1 MPVPLH
7 DYLRRLPPE
16 YYRGQAFVHWSMTID
31 GRATGWLDEETHLR
45 FRDVQAHLLHRYRLM
60 CPMYCLMPDHVHVFW
75 AGLDANS
82 DQLKA
87 VRFLR
92 DHFNGVLR
100 ARGVALQKQ
109 CHDNVL
115 REIDRDRGAV
125 VRLAYY
131 LAENP
136 VRAGLSGMATEWAY
150 SGAHAIGYPDLD
162 WCASDFSGRLWKIY
176 AVEVERN
183 AGGGMGRDGERHS
196 KECRY
201 GEGDASAF

>member
-115 REIDRDRGAV
+115 REIDRDRGGCRAV
-125 VRLAYY
+125 GL
-131 LAENP
+131 LP
-136 VRAGLSGMATEWAY
+136 CGKSRAGWIEWHGDRVGLFRRPCDRVSGSGLVRFGLFRAALEDLCRR
-150 SGAHAIGYPDLD
+150 SGA
-162 WCASDFSGRLWKIY
+162 
-176 AVEVERN
+176 
-183 AGGGMGRDGERHS
+183 
-196 KECRY
+196 ECR
-201 GEGDASAF
+201 GRHGAGWRAAF